1 MASLDKD
8 TNINVQLSRRE
19 IQTWNQD
26 IGSED
31 VAGKVEDN
39 GQEISTMEAIEALNK
54 VIAWS
59 ENNIQLLTEIF
70 CLFKIY

>member
-19 IQTWNQD
+19 IQTWNED
-26 IGSED
+26 IGSEG

-39 GQEISTMEAIEALNK
+39 DQDQCIVTTADIDTMEAIEALNE

-59 ENNIQLLTEIF
+59 EKNISI
-70 CLFKIY
+70 